1 MITELN
7 DFLTYAVTFERRA
20 VMLETA
26 RVLESVVGENIYIPI
41 DEALTAPE
49 AADTNFTVDSIGEAL
64 LGSME
69 VAYNK
74 FGVYFD
80 EELIEQVHLPAL
92 ANTLEAMV
100 QLPLNEARDYLNALI
115 DGSNDAQEALFSVLE
130 EVSPGSSAVL
140 EEIIE
145 RVDYNLIYKLRDL
158 LREPD
163 VENLHMEAAVEAEAQ
178 SRNYIERCQT
188 FRKKF
193 GRTPLVGNLLDHGA
207 KLHYSPEVTLSLIS
221 GDLSTEDAKA
231 TAAELYALVSYSDVS
246 NAEVISTTKRLIEQ
260 VCVDPDHH
268 LRVTDAFHAMLG
280 G

>member
-7 DFLTYAVTFERRA
+7 DFLTHAVTFERRA

-26 RVLESVVGENIYIPI
+26 RVLESVVGENIYIAI
-41 DEALTAPE
+41 DEALMGPE
-49 AADTNFTVDSIGEAL
+49 ADDINFTVDSIGESL

-74 FGVYFD
+74 FGIYFD

-92 ANTLEAMV
+92 ANTLEALV

-115 DGSNDAQEALFSVLE
+115 DGANDTQEALYLVLE

-163 VENLHMEAAVEAEAQ
+163 VENLHMEGVAEADAKQ
-178 SRNYIERCQT
+178 RNYIERCQT

-207 KLHYSPEVTLSLIS
+207 KLHYAPEVTLSLIS
-221 GDLSTEDAKA
+221 GDLATEDAKA
-231 TAAELYALVSYSDVS
+231 TAAELYALVAYSDVS
-246 NAEVISTTKRLIEQ
+246 NSDVISTTKRLIEQ
-260 VCVDPDHH
+260 VCVDPEHH